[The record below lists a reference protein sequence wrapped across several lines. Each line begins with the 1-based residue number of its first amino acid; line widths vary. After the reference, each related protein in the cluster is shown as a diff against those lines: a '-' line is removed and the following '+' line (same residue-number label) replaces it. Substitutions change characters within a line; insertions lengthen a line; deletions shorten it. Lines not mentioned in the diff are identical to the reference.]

1 MLIAT
6 ESKYYKNLGI
16 DLVAMCVNDLIVNGG
31 QPIFFLDY
39 ISSSKI
45 NEKQFISIIK
55 SIHEG
60 CEISNCSLIGGETA
74 EMPGIYKKN
83 DFDMAGFA
91 VGMVERDN
99 LLKGQ
104 NIKSDALVFGLASS
118 GFHSNGFSLI
128 RDVLKKNNIDIMKKT
143 PYHSQHPKLFEDL
156 LIPTQIYVK
165 TLLPLIKKKLL
176 ISMAHITGGGITENL
191 KRIIP
196 DGYHI
201 EINLKD
207 FILPARFSWIAKKG
221 NIEKTEM
228 LKTFN
233 CGIGMILVLDKKN
246 VDKVLL
252 FFKSLKVPY
261 YQIGTVI
268 KEKNRNKV
276 VIKNLNLNP

>member
-6 ESKYYKNLGI
+6 ESEYYKNLGI
-16 DLVAMCVNDLIVNGG
+16 DLVAMCVNDLVVNGG

-143 PYHSQHPKLFEDL
+143 PYHSKHKKLFEDL